1 LKAEDQE
8 VKKKIKELLKK
19 RPKKK
24 GLTYELD
31 PNRDKGFILAK
42 RMNEIKQ

>member
-1 LKAEDQE
+1 MKR
-8 VKKKIKELLKK
+8 

-24 GLTYELD
+24 ALTTYELD

-42 RMNEIKQ
+42 RMNEIKQQREKKYILTKKEN